1 MSPLTGTDLYDWIG
15 LRRVNGGRLVKLG
28 QRWLHSGHPV
38 PDYVAEALTAL
49 HTRGFV
55 TLTGPDPKKGVPD
68 QVMLTHDGTVRYQ
81 QLCRQRLSQD
91 RASGPA
97 SAPPAGP
104 APSAAR
110 SGAGALVMPEPS
122 MQSPTTTS

>member
-68 QVMLTHDGTVRYQ
+68 QVMLTHDGTIRYQ

-91 RASGPA
+91 RA
-97 SAPPAGP
+97 
-104 APSAAR
+104 PSPRPKTGSNAAQGR
-110 SGAGALVMPEPS
+110 LR
-122 MQSPTTTS
+122 T

>member
-15 LRRVNGGRLVKLG
+15 LRRVNGGRMVKLG
-28 QRWLHSGHPV
+28 DRWLQSGHPV

-55 TLTGPDPKKGVPD
+55 TLAGPDPTKGATA
-68 QVMLTHDGTVRYQ
+68 QAMLTHHGTVRYQ

-91 RASGPA
+91 GACSPRPQ
-97 SAPPAGP
+97 AG
-104 APSAAR
+104 SNAAQGR
-110 SGAGALVMPEPS
+110 SR
-122 MQSPTTTS
+122 T